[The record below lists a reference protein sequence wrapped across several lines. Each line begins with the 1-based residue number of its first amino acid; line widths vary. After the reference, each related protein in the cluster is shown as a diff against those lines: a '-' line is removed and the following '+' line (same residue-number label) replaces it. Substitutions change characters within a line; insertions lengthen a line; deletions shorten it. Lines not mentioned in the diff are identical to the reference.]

1 MKKVYDFLRSM
12 RFGII
17 LLLLIAACSVAGS
30 VIPQGREAAFYAQ
43 NYTEHHATLLK
54 LGLDH
59 VFQGWFFITLLV
71 LLCLNLSLCSILR
84 VRRIETSA
92 DLIARAAALPSVEKL
107 DAAQLETVKK
117 LLLSQR
123 CRDHAEGDTTVYSKN
138 LFGRYGTF
146 ITHLA
151 ILLTVIFGAAA
162 LYAPTVV
169 DRSCLPGE
177 ALEMEDGTCIEV
189 QSFHIENELGELDYE
204 SVLRVTLPDGRA
216 SDWQAVSVNHPLSF
230 GHYKVYQ
237 QTYGTAGLLTTRN
250 SSTGGEDSFVLTEPC
265 FLTTDGMNGL
275 WFEALY
281 PGYIRDADGNYT
293 LITSTSGSY
302 TDPVYQILL
311 AVDGDYTPVLAFPGE
326 ELTVGEMEY
335 VFNGPIE
342 YPGLRIKRTPPLVN
356 ALLCAAFVLMIA
368 GLYVSFFLQP
378 VLVKTDEEGYTVC
391 GPKPESM
398 RMELRLLL
406 RSDEKTETE

>member
-12 RFGII
+12 RFGIL
-17 LLLLIAACSVAGS
+17 LLLLIAACSVVGT
-30 VIPQGREAAFYAQ
+30 VIPQGREAAWYAQ
-43 NYTEHHATLLK
+43 NYTDIHATLLT
-54 LGLDH
+54 LGMDR

-84 VRRIETSA
+84 VRGFEKSG

-107 DAAQLETVKK
+107 DAVQLESVRKH
-117 LLLSQR
+117 LLTQR
-123 CRDHAEGDTTVYSKN
+123 CREQKIGTASVYSKN
-138 LFGRYGTF
+138 LFGRFGTF

-162 LYAPTVV
+162 LYAPAVV

-177 ALEMEDGTCIEV
+177 ALEMEDGTRIEV

-204 SVLRVTLPDGRA
+204 SVLRVTLPDGRQ

-230 GHYKVYQ
+230 GSYKVYQ
-237 QTYGTAGLLTTRN
+237 QTYGTAGSLTTRN
-250 SSTGGEDSFVLTEPC
+250 TASGGEDSFVLTEPC

-281 PGYIRDADGNYT
+281 PGYIRGEDGGFT

-302 TDPVYQILL
+302 TDPVDQILI
-311 AVDGDYTPVLAFPGE
+311 AADGEYTPVLAFPGE
-326 ELTVGEMEY
+326 ELTVGDMEY
-335 VFNGPIE
+335 TFNEPIE

-356 ALLCAAFVLMIA
+356 ALLLLAFALMIA
-368 GLYVSFFLQP
+368 GLTITFFLQP
-378 VLVKTDEEGYTVC
+378 VLVKTDPDGYTVS

-406 RSDEKTETE
+406 NEKQEGV

>member
-12 RFGII
+12 RFGIL
-17 LLLLIAACSVAGS
+17 LLLLIAACSVVGT
-30 VIPQGREAAFYAQ
+30 VIPQGREAAWYAQ
-43 NYTEHHATLLK
+43 NYTDIHATLLT
-54 LGLDH
+54 LGMDR

-84 VRRIETSA
+84 VRGFEKSG

-107 DAAQLETVKK
+107 DAVQLESVRKH
-117 LLLSQR
+117 LLTQR
-123 CRDHAEGDTTVYSKN
+123 CREQKIGTASVYSKN
-138 LFGRYGTF
+138 LFGRFGTF

-162 LYAPTVV
+162 LYAPAVV

-177 ALEMEDGTCIEV
+177 ALEMEDGTRIEV

-204 SVLRVTLPDGRA
+204 SVLRVTLPDGRQ

-230 GHYKVYQ
+230 GSYKVYQ
-237 QTYGTAGLLTTRN
+237 QTYGTAGSLTTRN
-250 SSTGGEDSFVLTEPC
+250 TASGGEDSFVLTEPC

-281 PGYIRDADGNYT
+281 PGYIRGEDGGFT

-302 TDPVYQILL
+302 TDPVYQILI
-311 AVDGDYTPVLAFPGE
+311 AADGEYTPVLAFPGE
-326 ELTVGEMEY
+326 ELTVGDMEY
-335 VFNGPIE
+335 TFNEPIE

-356 ALLCAAFVLMIA
+356 ALLLLAFALMIA
-368 GLYVSFFLQP
+368 GLTITFFLQP
-378 VLVKTDEEGYTVC
+378 VLVKTDPDGYTVS

-406 RSDEKTETE
+406 NEKQEGV